1 MSEEKTLTVR
11 QNLTPETW
19 QMITQ
24 IAPVMAGSRL
34 FGVASPEA
42 AAAIM
47 LKGFELGLSLTA
59 SFEFI
64 HVIDGKPG
72 LSPRG
77 ALALIQQ
84 NENFDGLDIKDITDA
99 NGHPYACRVTMKRK
113 NGFTYAAEFNMD
125 DARRAGLVK
134 NGSGWEKYPANML
147 RWRAVG
153 YVSDVVFPDVLGGM
167 KRVDELGASITPE
180 GDAAKSFV
188 IEAAPE
194 QTPQKE
200 EIPAYG
206 LTLPKLME
214 LAADADI
221 LAANGGAYPMD
232 EITVNAVAH
241 KLILAG
247 KLVLPNENVSNSES

>member
-1 MSEEKTLTVR
+1 MSDNALTVR

-19 QMITQ
+19 GMIMQM
-24 IAPVMAGSRL
+24 APVMAASRL

-47 LKGFELGLSLTA
+47 VKGWELGLPLAT

-77 ALALIQQ
+77 CLALIQQ
-84 NENFDGLDIKDITDA
+84 NENFAGLEIKDITDA
-99 NGHPYACRVTMKRK
+99 NGHPYACRVTMRRK
-113 NGFTYAAEFNMD
+113 GGFSYTAEFNMD

-134 NGSGWEKYPANML
+134 GGSGWEKYPANML

-153 YVSDVVFPDVLGGM
+153 YCADVVFPDVLGGM
-167 KRVDELGASITPE
+167 KRIDELGAPITPE
-180 GDAAKSFV
+180 GETAPKDFV
-188 IEAAPE
+188 IENPE
-194 QTPQKE
+194 LEPQ
-200 EIPAYG
+200 IPDYG
-206 LTLPKLME
+206 LTLATLME
-214 LAADADI
+214 LADNDHI
-221 LAANGGAYPMD
+221 LETNAECYPEIGRAYPMTP
-232 EITVNAVAH
+232 EQINAIAH

-247 KLVLPNENVSNSES
+247 KLVLNKNETE